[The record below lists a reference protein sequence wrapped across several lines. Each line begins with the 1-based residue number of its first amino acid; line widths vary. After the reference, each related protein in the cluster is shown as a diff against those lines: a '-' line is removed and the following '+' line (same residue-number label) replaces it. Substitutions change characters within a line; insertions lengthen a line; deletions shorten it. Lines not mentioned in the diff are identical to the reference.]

1 MHKLESTYLQHDLA
15 LLRMIASAAGLLL
28 TASNKRDA
36 AIELATAM
44 QQPDNLKLNCVG
56 LGEEAQG
63 VLYELLASKGQMTVS
78 SISRKYGTIRPLGPT
93 ARQRERPQLEPANP
107 VEKLWYHGLIGRAFD
122 NQSDAQEYY
131 YIPSDLLPLLPFPK
145 PKVLNISKLQNHAP
159 NENNILLAQHTLV
172 DDACTTLA
180 FLRTHKKKSH
190 GYSKSESNVSL
201 EKLHEY
207 LQKPEN
213 LNMLIALL
221 QDMECISQSGLTPT
235 SKNTRV
241 FLSNNRSEQLRTLA
255 NAWHKSTRWIDL
267 FSVPTLEFNH
277 SDSIRIHPEKVR
289 NSILDQLNMIGSD
302 IWIDLNMFV
311 KIIKSNC
318 PDFQRV
324 SGDYNSWYII
334 NKGTGKQLKGFKT
347 WNLVEGAL
355 VKQIV
360 TGPLH
365 SLGMI
370 DLSHNHESFRL
381 NQMFYEFT
389 QNKPWEIVEKQ
400 KPLAINDNGLITAF
414 RSSNRADRFLAA
426 RLGQWEITR
435 NPDLYRYRICANSLE
450 QAKEQGFT
458 ANHAISFLQRATEQ
472 NLPESIHKALRNWAN
487 EGVSAQLTKMTVITF
502 NSESTLQMLLSDP
515 QTKQYLEEQIGPL
528 TVRIRYDNRKKLRD
542 HMIKSGLIL
551 EIND

>member
-28 TASNKRDA
+28 TASNKRNA

-44 QQPDNLKLNCVG
+44 QQPDNLKLNCAG
-56 LGEEAQG
+56 LGKEAQG

-78 SISRKYGTIRPLGPT
+78 SISRKYGTIRPLGPA

-145 PKVLNISKLQNHAP
+145 PKGLNSSKLQNHTP
-159 NENNILLAQHTLV
+159 NEKDILLAQHTLV

-180 FLRTHKKKSH
+180 FLRIHKKKSH
-190 GYSKSESNVSL
+190 SYSKSESNVSL
-201 EKLHEY
+201 EKLHAY
-207 LQKPEN
+207 LQQPEN
-213 LNMLIALL
+213 LNILISLL
-221 QDMECISQSGLTPT
+221 QDMGCISQSGLTST

-267 FSVPTLEFNH
+267 FSVPTLKFNQ
-277 SDSIRIHPEKVR
+277 SDSIRIHPEQVR
-289 NSILDQLNMIGSD
+289 NSILDQLNMIASD
-302 IWIDLNMFV
+302 IWVDLNTFV

-334 NKGTGKQLKGFKT
+334 NKATGKQLKGFKT

-370 DLSHNHESFRL
+370 DLSRNHESFRL

-389 QNKPWEIVEKQ
+389 QNKPWEIVEEQ

-426 RLGQWEITR
+426 RLGQWEMTR

-450 QAKEQGFT
+450 QAQEQGFT
-458 ANHAISFLQRATEQ
+458 ANHAISFLQRTTEQ
-472 NLPESIHKALRNWAN
+472 SLPESIHKALQNWAN

-528 TVRIRYDNRKKLRD
+528 TVRVRYDNRKKLRD

>member
-44 QQPDNLKLNCVG
+44 QQPDNLKVNCVG

-78 SISRKYGTIRPLGPT
+78 SISRKYGTIRPLGPA

-145 PKVLNISKLQNHAP
+145 PKDLDISKLQNHTP
-159 NENNILLAQHTLV
+159 NENDILLAQHTLV

-180 FLRTHKKKSH
+180 FLRIHKKKSH
-190 GYSKSESNVSL
+190 SYSKSESNVSL
-201 EKLHEY
+201 EKLHAY
-207 LQKPEN
+207 LQQPEN
-213 LNMLIALL
+213 LNMLLSLL
-221 QDMECISQSGLTPT
+221 QDMGCISKSGLTLT
-235 SKNTRV
+235 SENTRV
-241 FLSNNRSEQLRTLA
+241 FLSNNRSEQLRSLA

-267 FSVPTLEFNH
+267 FSVPTLEFNQ

-289 NSILDQLNMIGSD
+289 NSILDQLNMIASD
-302 IWIDLNMFV
+302 IWVDLNTFV
-311 KIIKSNC
+311 KIIKSNY

-334 NKGTGKQLKGFKT
+334 NKATGKQLKGFKT

-370 DLSHNHESFRL
+370 DLSSNHKSFRL

-389 QNKPWEIVEKQ
+389 QNKPWEIVEEQ

-426 RLGQWEITR
+426 RLGQWEMTR

-450 QAKEQGFT
+450 QAQEQGFT

-472 NLPESIHKALRNWAN
+472 GLPESIHKALQNWAN
-487 EGVSAQLTKMTVITF
+487 EGVSARLTKMAVVTF

-528 TVRIRYDNRKKLRD
+528 TIQVRYDNRKKLRD
-542 HMIKSGLIL
+542 HMIKLGLIL